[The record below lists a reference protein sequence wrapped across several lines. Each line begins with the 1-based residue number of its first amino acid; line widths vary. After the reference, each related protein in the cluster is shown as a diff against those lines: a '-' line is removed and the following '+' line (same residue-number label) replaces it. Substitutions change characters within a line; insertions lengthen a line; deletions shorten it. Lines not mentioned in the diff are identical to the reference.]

1 MLSEWFSV
9 LFLHLMIFLKSARH
23 TNRFGIFS
31 KSAGKSEITKKKE
44 FKYMLFSL
52 GADPCWVDFMAM
64 LTEVC
69 LSCSINNSWTNAQS
83 DRTVYQSNVVN
94 SEY

>member
-1 MLSEWFSV
+1 
-9 LFLHLMIFLKSARH
+9 
-23 TNRFGIFS
+23 
-31 KSAGKSEITKKKE
+31 
-44 FKYMLFSL
+44 MLFSL